1 MSALDR
7 KLENKFI
14 IVPIYEVIFM
24 KLIYRHY
31 NWYIY
36 VDIQLNGRGADVS
49 HAVITVLNVTEL
61 IKITYNR
68 IFLLPRNKALFL
80 QFFKIDS
87 GLRQRR

>member
-14 IVPIYEVIFM
+14 LIPIYEFILM
-24 KLIYRHY
+24 KLIYRY
-31 NWYIY
+31 SNWYIY
-36 VDIQLNGRGADVS
+36 VDIKVNCKCADVI
-49 HAVITVLNVTEL
+49 HVVITILNVTEI
-61 IKITYNR
+61 IKVTYNR
-68 IFLLPRNKALFL
+68 RCLSPINKTLFM